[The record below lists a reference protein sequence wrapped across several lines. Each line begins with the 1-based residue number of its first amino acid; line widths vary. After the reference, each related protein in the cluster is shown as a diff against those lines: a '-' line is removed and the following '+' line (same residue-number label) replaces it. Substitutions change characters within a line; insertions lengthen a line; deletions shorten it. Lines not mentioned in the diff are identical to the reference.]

1 MSGIGPVES
10 VDSTDMDGSY
20 EVIGGDSPRLADRWH
35 TLPSARAAGHSR

>member
-20 EVIGGDSPRLADRWH
+20 EVIGGDSPASR
-35 TLPSARAAGHSR
+35 TVGTPPPSARAARHSR